1 MRLERRL
8 FSGGFALLTA
18 AGLCAAAGAD
28 DPALV
33 AAGREVYIAEG
44 CMHCHS
50 QYIRPGTPDVVRWG
64 PARAFADMV
73 AGAPPLPGNRRQGP
87 DLLNVGNR
95 RSPVWNRLHL
105 TDPRAVSPG
114 SRMPSYVHLFQ
125 GDAARGEALLAYL
138 ASLGRDTLPERAA
151 QAAAWQPATLE
162 AREPKRAAVH
172 FAQLCAPCHGPAG
185 RGDGPLA
192 ESLGALPRNLLQDR
206 WRTIDAPAG
215 SPAERL
221 ALARVI
227 KFGLPATAMA
237 GHEYLPDDAIVS
249 LAAFLQARRAAPPPP

>member
-1 MRLERRL
+1 VSPERRFFL
-8 FSGGFALLTA
+8 GVLTLLAA
-18 AGLCAAAGAD
+18 AGLRAAGGAD

-50 QYIRPGTPDVVRWG
+50 QYIRPGTADVVRWG
-64 PARAFADMV
+64 PARNFADMV

-95 RSPVWNRLHL
+95 RSPAWNRLHL
-105 TDPRAVSPG
+105 IDPRAVSPG
-114 SRMPSYVHLFQ
+114 SRMPSFAHLFQ
-125 GDAARGEALLAYL
+125 GNGERGEALLAYL
-138 ASLGRDTLPERAA
+138 ASLGRGTLPERAA
-151 QAAAWQPATLE
+151 QAAAWQPDRLDAP
-162 AREPKRAAVH
+162 EPQRAAGL
-172 FAQLCAPCHGPAG
+172 FAQLCAPCHGPSG

-215 SPAERL
+215 STAERL

-237 GHEYLPDDAIVS
+237 GHEYLPDTAVVA
-249 LAAFLQARRAAPPPP
+249 LAAFLQARRAPPPPP